1 MALVIPATRLW
12 TLRKPVTMKRAL
24 AIVVTTSLATMAI
37 IWLTFGP
44 TYVSR
49 NFVITMQIAYSG
61 DYYTSSSVWNVSNAL
76 SLSFYSAGATNR
88 NIFKG
93 EALVF
98 DIKDGQRLIALRR
111 RSLSAKVGGFSGL
124 LNQCLPPSR
133 DDRAY
138 MINLM
143 VTPFDCTV
151 RPMQFAII
159 RFPKPD
165 STGRLIVEPI
175 ADQVATVTSIR
186 ISATNEAVSYV
197 MRDLIPWMADKPVK
211 FDITDNRFRGSYRWD
226 HFYVSDFTTG
236 Q

>member
-1 MALVIPATRLW
+1 
-12 TLRKPVTMKRAL
+12 MKRAIT
-24 AIVVTTSLATMAI
+24 IVFTTSLATMAI
-37 IWLTFGP
+37 IWLAFGP

-49 NFVITMQIAYSG
+49 NFVITMQIAYNG
-61 DYYTSSSVWNVSNAL
+61 DYYTSSSVWNVSNAWAPA
-76 SLSFYSAGATNR
+76 FYSAGATNR

-111 RSLSAKVGGFSGL
+111 RSLSARVGGFSGL

-159 RFPKPD
+159 RFPEPD
-165 STGRLIVEPI
+165 LTGRLIVEPI
-175 ADQVATVTSIR
+175 ADQVATVTSIH

-197 MRDLIPWMADKPVK
+197 MRDLIPWMAGKPVN
-211 FDITDNRFRGSYRWD
+211 FDITDNRIGMPYTLG
-226 HFYVSDFTTG
+226 HLYVLDFTTD